1 MQDSPTKEVLLSNLY
16 EDLGERLKL
25 ERLNDSVGL
34 GITIR
39 SPDIGRPGLLL
50 AGFGEGF
57 PSERI
62 QVFGEVEVL
71 YLESL
76 EHDERIK
83 SFERLLEEQVPC
95 IMVTR
100 GRRLPEDLVE
110 RATEGEAPL
119 LSTPLSAT
127 ETVQCLYSYL
137 LGKLAPE
144 TAMNGTM
151 VDVYGVGIL
160 LTGRSGIGKSEC
172 ALDLVER
179 GHRLVGDDLIRVIAM
194 PPGILIA
201 RSTEPLQN
209 FVEVR
214 GVGLIDIGSMFGIKA
229 LRRQK
234 RIEVN
239 VQLTDWGENVDADR
253 TGLRERET
261 EILGVRI
268 PCLSVPLVAG
278 KSVGVIVEVVA
289 LNHILKAYG
298 YNAAQV
304 LNQNLI
310 ERLKKDGKRG
320 FEYRDME

>member
-1 MQDSPTKEVLLSNLY
+1 MKQVLLSKLY
-16 EDLGERLKL
+16 EDLRERLKL
-25 ERLNDSVGL
+25 EPLNDAVSFD
-34 GITIR
+34 ITIS
-39 SPDIGRPGLLL
+39 SPDIGRPGLML

-62 QVFGEVEVL
+62 QVFGEMEVL
-71 YLESL
+71 YLERL
-76 EHDERIK
+76 AET
-83 SFERLLEEQVPC
+83 ERLTAFGRVLGEQVPC
-95 IMVTR
+95 VMVTG
-100 GRRLPEDLVE
+100 GRRLPGGLLE
-110 RATEGEAPL
+110 RATGAHAPL
-119 LSTPLSAT
+119 FSTPLSAT

-137 LGKLAPE
+137 LGELAPE
-144 TAMNGTM
+144 TSMHGTM

-179 GHRLVGDDLIRVIAM
+179 GHRLVADDLIRVIAM

-201 RSTEPLQN
+201 RSVEPLQN

-214 GVGLIDIGSMFGIKA
+214 GVGLIDIGSTFGIRA

-239 VQLTDWGENVDADR
+239 VDLTDWDENVRPDR
-253 TGLRERET
+253 TGLEERVT
-261 EILGVRI
+261 EILDVRV
-268 PCLSVPLVAG
+268 PHLSVPLVAG
-278 KSVGVIVEVVA
+278 KNVGVIIEVVA

-298 YNAAQV
+298 YNAAEV
-304 LNQNLI
+304 LNQKLI
-310 ERLKKDGKRG
+310 DRLKRDGKHG

>member
-1 MQDSPTKEVLLSNLY
+1 MKQVLLSQLHS
-16 EDLGERLKL
+16 DLKDRLKL
-25 ERLNDSVGL
+25 ERVNDAVSLN
-34 GITIR
+34 ITIS
-39 SPDIGRPGLLL
+39 SPDIGRPGLML

-62 QVFGEVEVL
+62 QVFGEMEVL
-71 YLESL
+71 YLERL
-76 EHDERIK
+76 DDKERLK
-83 SFERLLEEQVPC
+83 ALERLLGEQVPC
-95 IMVTR
+95 VMVTG
-100 GRRLPEDLVE
+100 GRQLPEVLIE
-110 RATEGEAPL
+110 RATQAHAPL

-137 LGKLAPE
+137 LGELAPE
-144 TAMNGTM
+144 TAMHGTM

-160 LTGRSGIGKSEC
+160 ITGRSGIGKSEC

-179 GHRLVGDDLIRVIAM
+179 GHRLVADDLIRVIAM

-201 RSTEPLQN
+201 RSAEPLQN

-214 GVGLIDIGSMFGIKA
+214 GVGLIDIGSTFGIRA

-239 VQLTDWGENVDADR
+239 VQLCDWEDHICADR
-253 TGLRERET
+253 TGLEERET
-261 EILGVRI
+261 EIMGV
-268 PCLSVPLVAG
+268 PVPSLSVPLVAG
-278 KSVGVIVEVVA
+278 KNIGVIVEVIA

-310 ERLKKDGKRG
+310 DRLKKDGKSG

>member
-1 MQDSPTKEVLLSNLY
+1 MKQVLLSKLY
-16 EDLGERLKL
+16 EDLSDRLKL
-25 ERLNDSVGL
+25 GRLNDSINL
-34 GITIR
+34 DITIS

-50 AGFGEGF
+50 TGFGEGF

-71 YLESL
+71 YLERLGEGDSL
-76 EHDERIK
+76 K
-83 SFERLLEEQVPC
+83 AFGRLLGEQVPC
-95 IMVTR
+95 IVVTG
-100 GRRLPEDLVE
+100 GRRLPDALVE
-110 RATEGEAPL
+110 RATAGRAPL
-119 LSTPLSAT
+119 LATPLSAT
-127 ETVQCLYSYL
+127 ETIQCLYSYL
-137 LGKLAPE
+137 LGELAPE
-144 TAMNGTM
+144 TAMHGTM

-179 GHRLVGDDLIRVIAM
+179 GHRLVADDLIRVIAM

-201 RSTEPLQN
+201 RSVEPLQN

-214 GVGLIDIGSMFGIKA
+214 GVGLIDIGSLFGIKS

-239 VQLTDWGENVDADR
+239 VQLTDWDKNVHPDR
-253 TGLRERET
+253 TGLEERDT
-261 EILGVRI
+261 EILGVRV

-278 KSVGVIVEVVA
+278 KSIGVIVEVVA

-298 YNAAQV
+298 YNAAEV
-304 LNQNLI
+304 LNQKLI
-310 ERLKKDGKRG
+310 ERLRKDGRRG

>member
-1 MQDSPTKEVLLSNLY
+1 MKQVLLSQLY
-16 EDLGERLKL
+16 GDLKDRLKL
-25 ERLNDSVGL
+25 ERLNDSVSL
-34 GITIR
+34 NITI
-39 SPDIGRPGLLL
+39 SSADIGRPGLML

-62 QVFGEVEVL
+62 QIFGEMEVL
-71 YLESL
+71 YLERL
-76 EHDERIK
+76 EDDERLRAL
-83 SFERLLEEQVPC
+83 ERLLGEQVPC
-95 IMVTR
+95 VMVTD
-100 GRRLPEDLVE
+100 GRQLPGPLIE
-110 RATEGEAPL
+110 RATRAQAPL

-127 ETVQCLYSYL
+127 ETIQCLYSYL
-137 LGKLAPE
+137 LGELAPE
-144 TAMNGTM
+144 TAMHGTM

-179 GHRLVGDDLIRVIAM
+179 GHRLVADDLIRVIAM

-201 RSTEPLQN
+201 RSAEPLQN

-214 GVGLIDIGSMFGIKA
+214 GVGLIDIGSTFGIRA

-239 VQLTDWGENVDADR
+239 VQLCDWEDDMCPDR
-253 TGLRERET
+253 TGLEERET
-261 EILGVRI
+261 EIMGVSV
-268 PCLSVPLVAG
+268 PSLSVPLVAG
-278 KSVGVIVEVVA
+278 KNIGVIVEVIA

-310 ERLKKDGKRG
+310 DRLRKDGRSG
-320 FEYRDME
+320 FKYRDME

>member
-1 MQDSPTKEVLLSNLY
+1 MKEVQLSQLY
-16 EDLGERLKL
+16 EDLKDRLKL
-25 ERLNDSVGL
+25 ERLNDAVSFDISIG
-34 GITIR
+34 
-39 SPDIGRPGLLL
+39 SPDIGRPGLML

-62 QVFGEVEVL
+62 QVLGKVEVL
-71 YLESL
+71 YLEHL
-76 EHDERIK
+76 DAPERLRA
-83 SFERLLEEQVPC
+83 FERLLGEQVPC
-95 IMVTR
+95 IMITG
-100 GRRLPEDLVE
+100 GRRLPGTLLE
-110 RATEGEAPL
+110 RATRGHAPL

-137 LGKLAPE
+137 LGELAPE
-144 TAMNGTM
+144 TSMHGTM
-151 VDVYGVGIL
+151 VDVYGVGVL

-179 GHRLVGDDLIRVIAM
+179 GHRLVADDLIRVIAM

-201 RSTEPLQN
+201 RSAEPLQN

-214 GVGLIDIGSMFGIKA
+214 GVGLIDIGSTFGIRA

-234 RIEVN
+234 RIEVS
-239 VQLTDWGENVDADR
+239 VQLADWNKNAHPER
-253 TGLRERET
+253 TGLEERET
-261 EILGVRI
+261 EILGVRV
-268 PCLSVPLVAG
+268 PSLSVFLVPG
-278 KSVGVIVEVVA
+278 KNIGVIVEVIA

-304 LNQNLI
+304 LNQKLLD
-310 ERLKKDGKRG
+310 RLKKEGRRG

>member
-1 MQDSPTKEVLLSNLY
+1 MKQVLLSRLY
-16 EDLGERLKL
+16 SDLRDRLKL
-25 ERLNDSVGL
+25 TRVNESVSL
-34 GITIR
+34 DITIS
-39 SPDIGRPGLLL
+39 SPDIGRPGLML

-62 QVFGEVEVL
+62 QVFGETEVL
-71 YLESL
+71 YLERL
-76 EHDERIK
+76 EGDERLK
-83 SFERLLEEQVPC
+83 AFERLLGEQVPC
-95 IMVTR
+95 VMVTS
-100 GRRLPEDLVE
+100 GRRLPAPLVE
-110 RATEGEAPL
+110 RATRGRAPL

-144 TAMNGTM
+144 TAMHGTM

-179 GHRLVGDDLIRVIAM
+179 GHRLVADDLIRVIAM

-201 RSTEPLQN
+201 RSAEPLQN

-214 GVGLIDIGSMFGIKA
+214 GVGPIDIGSIFGIRA

-239 VQLTDWGENVDADR
+239 VELTDWEKDMHPDR
-253 TGLRERET
+253 TGLEERET
-261 EILGVRI
+261 EILGVRV
-268 PCLSVPLVAG
+268 PALSVPLVAG
-278 KSVGVIVEVVA
+278 KNIGVIVEVVA

-310 ERLKKDGKRG
+310 DRMKKESERG

>member
-1 MQDSPTKEVLLSNLY
+1 MKQVLLSNLY
-16 EDLGERLKL
+16 EDLKSRLKL
-25 ERLNDSVGL
+25 ERLNASVGL
-34 GITIR
+34 DISIS
-39 SPDIGRPGLLL
+39 SPDIGRPGLML

-71 YLESL
+71 YLERLSAA
-76 EHDERIK
+76 
-83 SFERLLEEQVPC
+83 ERLEALGRLLGEQVPC
-95 IMVTR
+95 VIVTD
-100 GRRLPEDLVE
+100 GRRLPDALVE
-110 RATEGEAPL
+110 RATEAKAPL
-119 LSTPLSAT
+119 LSTPLRAT

-137 LGKLAPE
+137 LGELAPE
-144 TAMNGTM
+144 TTMHGTM
-151 VDVYGVGIL
+151 VDVYGVGVL

-179 GHRLVGDDLIRVIAM
+179 GHRLVADDLIRVIAM

-201 RSTEPLQN
+201 RSTEPIQN

-214 GVGLIDIGSMFGIKA
+214 GVGLIDIGSTFGIRA

-239 VQLTDWGENVDADR
+239 VHLTDWDKDVHPDR
-253 TGLRERET
+253 TGLEERDR
-261 EILGVRI
+261 EILGVRM
-268 PCLSVPLVAG
+268 PVLEVPLVAG
-278 KSVGVIVEVVA
+278 KNISVVVEVVA
-289 LNHILKAYG
+289 LNHILKTYG
-298 YNAAQV
+298 YNAARV

-310 ERLKKDGKRG
+310 DRLKEEGGRG

>member
-1 MQDSPTKEVLLSNLY
+1 MKQVLLSKLY
-16 EDLGERLKL
+16 EDLEDRLRL
-25 ERLNDSVGL
+25 EPLNDAVSFD
-34 GITIR
+34 ITI
-39 SPDIGRPGLLL
+39 SGPDIGRPGLML

-62 QVFGEVEVL
+62 QVFGKVEVL
-71 YLESL
+71 YLEHL
-76 EHDERIK
+76 EVGERLRA
-83 SFERLLEEQVPC
+83 FERVLGEQVPC
-95 IMVTR
+95 VIVTG
-100 GRRLPEDLVE
+100 GRRLPDALLE
-110 RATEGEAPL
+110 RATRGHAPL

-137 LGKLAPE
+137 LGELAPE
-144 TAMNGTM
+144 TSMHGTM

-160 LTGRSGIGKSEC
+160 ITGRSGIGKSEC

-179 GHRLVGDDLIRVIAM
+179 GHRLVADDLIRVIAM
-194 PPGILIA
+194 PPGILVA

-214 GVGLIDIGSMFGIKA
+214 GVGLLDIGSTFGIRA

-239 VQLTDWGENVDADR
+239 VHLTDWDKNVHPDR
-253 TGLRERET
+253 TGLEERVT
-261 EILGVRI
+261 EIMDVRV

-278 KSVGVIVEVVA
+278 KNVGVIVEVIA
-289 LNHILKAYG
+289 LNHILKTYG
-298 YNAAQV
+298 YDAAQV
-304 LNQNLI
+304 LNQKLI
-310 ERLKKDGKRG
+310 DRMKKDGKRG

>member
-1 MQDSPTKEVLLSNLY
+1 MKEVLLSKLY
-16 EDLGERLKL
+16 ADLRDRLKL
-25 ERLNDSVGL
+25 VRLNESADLDIS
-34 GITIR
+34 IS
-39 SPDIGRPGLLL
+39 SPDIGRPGLMLT
-50 AGFGEGF
+50 GFGEGF

-62 QVFGEVEVL
+62 QILGKVEVL
-71 YLESL
+71 YLTRL
-76 EHDERIK
+76 EPEERLRA
-83 SFERLLEEQVPC
+83 FERLLGEQVPC
-95 IMVTR
+95 IVVTG
-100 GRRLPEDLVE
+100 GRSLFPGLVE
-110 RATEGEAPL
+110 RATAAGAPL

-127 ETVQCLYSYL
+127 ETIQSLYSYL
-137 LGKLAPE
+137 LGALAPE
-144 TAMNGTM
+144 TSLHGTM

-179 GHRLVGDDLIRVIAM
+179 GHRLVADDLIRVVAM
-194 PPGILIA
+194 PPGVLIA
-201 RSTEPLQN
+201 RSAEPLQN

-214 GVGLIDIGSMFGIKA
+214 GVGLIDIGSIFGIRA

-239 VQLTDWGENVDADR
+239 VQLTDWDKSVAPDR
-253 TGLRERET
+253 TGLEERDM
-261 EILGVRI
+261 EILGVRV

-304 LNQNLI
+304 LNQRLI
-310 ERLKKDGKRG
+310 ERLKKDGRRG
-320 FEYRDME
+320 FEYMDME

>member
-1 MQDSPTKEVLLSNLY
+1 MKEVLLSKLY
-16 EDLGERLKL
+16 EDLGGRLKL
-25 ERLNDSVGL
+25 ERLNDSVGFDISI
-34 GITIR
+34 G

-50 AGFGEGF
+50 SGFGEAF

-62 QVFGEVEVL
+62 QILGGVEVL
-71 YLESL
+71 YLERL
-76 EHDERIK
+76 EPGARLK
-83 SFERLLEEQVPC
+83 AFERLLGEQVPC
-95 IMVTR
+95 IMVTG
-100 GRRLPEDLVE
+100 GRRLPDALVE
-110 RATEGEAPL
+110 RATAGQAPL

-137 LGKLAPE
+137 LGELAPE

-160 LTGRSGIGKSEC
+160 ITGRSGIGKSEC

-179 GHRLVGDDLIRVIAM
+179 GHRLVGDDVIRVIAM

-201 RSTEPLQN
+201 RSMEPLQN

-214 GVGLIDIGSMFGIKA
+214 GVGLIDIGSIFGIRA

-239 VQLTDWGENVDADR
+239 VQLTDWDKNVHPDR
-253 TGLRERET
+253 TGLEERET
-261 EILGVRI
+261 EIMDVRV

-278 KSVGVIVEVVA
+278 KNIGVIVEVVA

-310 ERLKKDGKRG
+310 ERLKRDGKRG